1 MLYFDRQE
9 IKNINDNDFYAFFIN
24 KNGYLYIITYIEQ
37 QYNIAL
43 SNDSKFLNL
52 ELMKIPPYL
61 IYNKYIKPGI
71 NIKYDNSTINI
82 LGKEFQLTINK
93 IIISTNLN
101 SEFVI
106 GLVLLKK
113 NWTCYEIPFIVFAKN
128 PNLQNYHI
136 LNILKNY
143 NNYYI
148 YDCHIKVES
157 KLGLYSHV
165 SNDCASN
172 DNENLKESPLIAP
185 KTPEERPTYFESPP
199 KTPEEIPIIKKQPK
213 KPKEL
218 PEEIEIKTNILK
230 GPKGGNYIIVNN
242 KKKYLGKKTK
252 AKNLYV
258 AKVTN

>member
-1 MLYFDRQE
+1 
-9 IKNINDNDFYAFFIN
+9 
-24 KNGYLYIITYIEQ
+24 
-37 QYNIAL
+37 
-43 SNDSKFLNL
+43 
-52 ELMKIPPYL
+52 MKIPPYL

-93 IIISTNLN
+93 IIIGTNLN

-148 YDCHIKVES
+148 YDCHIKLES
-157 KLGLYSHV
+157 KLGLYSHGGEENSNEN
-165 SNDCASN
+165 SND
-172 DNENLKESPLIAP
+172 ENSYVSKESPQIVQ
-185 KTPEERPTYFESPP
+185 KNPEEIPQYFESPRISKSP
-199 KTPEEIPIIKKQPK
+199 EAPEAPEAPEEVNISVKMPTTKKQHK

-258 AKVTN
+258 AKITN